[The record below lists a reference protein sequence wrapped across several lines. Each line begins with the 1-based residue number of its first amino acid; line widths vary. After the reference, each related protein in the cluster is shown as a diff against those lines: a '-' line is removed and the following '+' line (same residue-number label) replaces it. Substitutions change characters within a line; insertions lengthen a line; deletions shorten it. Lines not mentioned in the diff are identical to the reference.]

1 MSVPTYTQPEQEQ
14 SRRSRRT
21 FWIIV
26 ATLSAI
32 ALIGL
37 TAFVGVTASSAIN
50 PLKQKEV
57 VAARY
62 YLTIESGDYA
72 TAYSFLDRN
81 ATIDGQPVDQ
91 QSFIR
96 LAEAADAHYGTV
108 YGMVL
113 STQSDG
119 THVAV
124 DRAILSCYDL
134 HLVLKQENGAWKII
148 SADGI

>member
-1 MSVPTYTQPEQEQ
+1 MSVPTYTQPEQEE
-14 SRRSRRT
+14 SRRPRRT

-26 ATLSAI
+26 TLSAI

-50 PLKQKEV
+50 PSKQQEA

-62 YLTIESGDYA
+62 YLNIESGDYA
-72 TAYSFLDRN
+72 SASSSLDRN

-96 LAEAADAHYGTV
+96 LAEAADAQYGTV

-119 THVAV
+119 THIAV
-124 DRAILSCYDL
+124 DRAILSCYDV
-134 HLVLKQENGAWKII
+134 HLVLKQEHSTWKIV
-148 SADGI
+148 SANGI